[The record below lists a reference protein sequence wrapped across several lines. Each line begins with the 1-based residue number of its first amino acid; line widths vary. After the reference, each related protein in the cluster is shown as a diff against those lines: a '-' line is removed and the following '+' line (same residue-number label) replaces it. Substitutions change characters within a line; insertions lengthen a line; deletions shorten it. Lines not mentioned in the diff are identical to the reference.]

1 MPAKGQC
8 TTHCNRGHLRT
19 TENTWPGGRCKECS
33 KVRRAEGRDT
43 WRYTE
48 AGRLSQKFVGM
59 KCRYGLTQEQ
69 YVKMLE
75 EQHNRCACCA
85 VVLDSSCKNLI
96 PHIDH
101 EHEEGE
107 KKFSKKRVRGLLCG
121 MCNRGMGQFRDNFLI
136 MEKAVQYLKKF
147 AEKKSSPSTRPA
159 SV

>member
-19 TENTWPGGRCKECS
+19 PENTWPGGRCKECS

-69 YVKMLE
+69 YIKMLE
-75 EQHNRCACCA
+75 DQKGCCA
-85 VVLDSSCKNLI
+85 ICSVGLDSSCRNLI
-96 PHIDH
+96 PHVDH
-101 EHEEGE
+101 EHEAGE
-107 KKFSKKRVRGLLCG
+107 PKFSVKRVRGLLCG
-121 MCNRGMGQFRDNFLI
+121 ACNRGLGQFRDSPQLLDNAI
-136 MEKAVQYLKKF
+136 HYLKEF
-147 AEKKSSPSTRPA
+147 AERASS
-159 SV
+159 